1 MKSVEKK
8 VDFNA
13 HIADI
18 QVSLIREEGKNY
30 AQIACKN
37 VSGKIITRIS
47 FWASGTDYFG
57 DAIKTEDG
65 TDFVITQNGLSLKP
79 GESMEPCRLEINDE
93 IRNLDLKEKEVEFA
107 DGACEAYAG
116 AEEHIYH
123 ADCFMEDSY
132 WDKPELDIL
141 KKIDVRFCSYPKETA
156 VGWLCACAY
165 LNRTDRS
172 VCGGCGH
179 NKNEVFLTCSK
190 EAVAKQKQADQEA
203 FEEKMRQM
211 EAHRKK
217 VDRIETAK
225 FFAEVL
231 LTLLLLFLAGYLF
244 FHFRK

>member
-79 GESMEPCRLEINDE
+79 GESMEPCRIEINDE

-141 KKIDVRFCSYPKETA
+141 KR
-156 VGWLCACAY
+156 
-165 LNRTDRS
+165 
-172 VCGGCGH
+172 
-179 NKNEVFLTCSK
+179 
-190 EAVAKQKQADQEA
+190 
-203 FEEKMRQM
+203 
-211 EAHRKK
+211 
-217 VDRIETAK
+217 
-225 FFAEVL
+225 
-231 LTLLLLFLAGYLF
+231 
-244 FHFRK
+244 

>member
-18 QVSLIREEGKNY
+18 EVSLIREEGRNY

-37 VSGKIITRIS
+37 VSGKIITKIS
-47 FWASGTDYFG
+47 FLASGTDYFG
-57 DAIKTEDG
+57 DVIKTEDG
-65 TDFVITQNGLSLKP
+65 NAFVITQNGLYLKP
-79 GESMEPCRLEINDE
+79 GAYMEPCRIEVNDE

-107 DGACEAYAG
+107 DGICESYAG
-116 AEEHIYH
+116 ADDHVYY

-132 WDKPELDIL
+132 RDKPELDIL
-141 KKIDVRFCSYPKETA
+141 KKIDARFCSYPKETTI
-156 VGWLCACAY
+156 GWQCACAY
-165 LNRTDRS
+165 LNRPDRR

-190 EAVAKQKQADQEA
+190 EAVAEQKRADQEA
-203 FEEKMRQM
+203 FEKKMRQM

-217 VDRIETAK
+217 VDRIEMAK

>member
-79 GESMEPCRLEINDE
+79 GESMEPCRIEINDE

-116 AEEHIYH
+116 AE
-123 ADCFMEDSY
+123 
-132 WDKPELDIL
+132 ELDIL